1 MSFYVFQ
8 CPNAVQMRHFCS
20 FFVTT
25 VPRIVLIRGP
35 CPVRARAKRLT
46 GGRPTAVPRLGM
58 SSGNDM
64 PAAPCNH
71 QRNPKKDHNKPS
83 PSIHHPLPAG
93 NATARAAVATV
104 TAPSAP
110 AARHRRSHRQCS
122 IFRRCL
128 SPLPPLKVSR
138 TNPRGQPQ
146 LVAPARIAPCH

>member
-1 MSFYVFQ
+1 
-8 CPNAVQMRHFCS
+8 MRHFCS
-20 FFVTT
+20 SLVTT
-25 VPRIVLIRGP
+25 TPRILLLRGP
-35 CPVRARAKRLT
+35 YPVRARAKRLT
-46 GGRPTAVPRLGM
+46 GDRPTAVPRLGM
-58 SSGNDM
+58 PSGNDM

-71 QRNPKKDHNKPS
+71 QRNRKKDHNKPSPSSS

-93 NATARAAVATV
+93 LYRHCHR
-104 TAPSAP
+104 PRCRRHRHRP
-110 AARHRRSHRQCS
+110 LRPRRHRRSHRQYS

>member
-1 MSFYVFQ
+1 
-8 CPNAVQMRHFCS
+8 MRHFCS
-20 FFVTT
+20 SFVTT
-25 VPRIVLIRGP
+25 TPRILLLRGP
-35 CPVRARAKRLT
+35 YPVRARAKRLT

-58 SSGNDM
+58 PSGNDI

-71 QRNPKKDHNKPS
+71 QRNRKKDHNKPSPSSS

-104 TAPSAP
+104 TAPAAP